1 MYLKEKI
8 ESIEDLINKLEPEVI
23 QLHLDSNICIYL
35 REFYR
40 EPSKTVSDAVLWNEL
55 KNLLKHIKQYDIE
68 VDLTLG
74 VEESCRNL
82 DNFEINKDK
91 VKEALNNIGALFDM
105 DFLQIIEHSK
115 LIQFSEPAKDTSQR
129 QSSKMA
135 SLNQPSS
142 FQNLMFLSYA
152 CLLKLYLIYNDTT
165 EPSNSKKMINY
176 LDFLSNDVDLMS
188 VAHISYGNLLLSGY
202 PGAKDLIHPRKKT
215 IEHIIHGIWNASID
229 LSFPTLVS
237 GALISDKKV
246 SVFVTRDELLWKIF
260 DSMKLRFMF
269 TNGDKSVHPPMM
281 ELDYSNFKW
290 SEDEIDEIHKYHNKI
305 QEERRFKFILSPES
319 NEARLDRL
327 RRLCF
332 TLENNVKNY
341 LKEQKGL
348 N

>member
-1 MYLKEKI
+1 MWKSL
-8 ESIEDLINKLEPEVI
+8 V
-23 QLHLDSNICIYL
+23 
-35 REFYR
+35 
-40 EPSKTVSDAVLWNEL
+40 
-55 KNLLKHIKQYDIE
+55 
-68 VDLTLG
+68 
-74 VEESCRNL
+74 RNL

-202 PGAKDLIHPRKKT
+202 PGAKDLIHRRRKRLNT
-215 IEHIIHGIWNASID
+215 LFMEFGMLQLTF
-229 LSFPTLVS
+229 LS
-237 GALISDKKV
+237 
-246 SVFVTRDELLWKIF
+246 LL
-260 DSMKLRFMF
+260 
-269 TNGDKSVHPPMM
+269 
-281 ELDYSNFKW
+281 
-290 SEDEIDEIHKYHNKI
+290 
-305 QEERRFKFILSPES
+305 
-319 NEARLDRL
+319 
-327 RRLCF
+327 
-332 TLENNVKNY
+332 
-341 LKEQKGL
+341 
-348 N
+348 